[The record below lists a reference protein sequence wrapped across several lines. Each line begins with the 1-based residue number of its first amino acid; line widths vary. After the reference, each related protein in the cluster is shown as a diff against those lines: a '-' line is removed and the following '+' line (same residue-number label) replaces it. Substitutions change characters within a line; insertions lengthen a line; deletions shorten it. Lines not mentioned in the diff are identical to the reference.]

1 MKEIS
6 KQFLSESIDYLRA
19 FISPE
24 LIDRFNKNSFL
35 PSKENPIIELYSN
48 YSSLEI
54 DDYNRIIDA
63 TKEFFDFLT
72 NSNIYQTDKFFAFA
86 IHHAK
91 KVITRMVSRFSYENS
106 GQKFANTVHNLSPT
120 KPENAHIL
128 DVGPGIVPYSSL
140 ALATSTKKVSAM
152 DDFFLFSN
160 QSLQAMNVNA
170 IEEYFDQNT
179 NIDDYDFVVGSCP
192 CTAIPYIVQK
202 CKNQNKP
209 YFLMLCDCATYS
221 KKIPILNEF
230 AELGKYTWSSILPE
244 IDPKITIFDDYAFNL
259 GSNPDLVKRIILNSN
274 NAKKHNRLPTFY
286 ADKILFDSAD
296 IQIKAS
302 DLTQST
308 LSLEWFKQP
317 NLGAVFNFLNLDRF
331 SC

>member
-6 KQFLSESIDYLRA
+6 KQFLSESIEYIRA

-24 LIDRFNKNSFL
+24 LINRFNKNSFL
-35 PSKENPIIELYSN
+35 PSKENPIVELYSN

-54 DDYNRIIDA
+54 DDYNLIIDA
-63 TKEFFDFLT
+63 TNEFFDFLT
-72 NSNIYQTDKFFAFA
+72 NTDIYQTDKFFSFS

-91 KVITRMVSRFSYENS
+91 KVITRMINRFSYENS

-128 DVGPGIVPYSSL
+128 DVGPGVVPYSSL

-152 DDFFLFSN
+152 DEFFLFSN
-160 QSLQAMNVNA
+160 ESLKSMNVNA
-170 IEEYFDQNT
+170 IENYFDQNT

-230 AELGKYTWSSILPE
+230 ADLGKYTWNAILPE
-244 IDPKITIFDDYAFNL
+244 IDPQITIFDDYAFNI
-259 GSNPDLVKRIILNSN
+259 GDSPEIAKRVILNTN
-274 NAKKHNRLPTFY
+274 NTKKHSRLPTVP
-286 ADKILFDSAD
+286 ADKLIFDSND
-296 IQIKAS
+296 IIIETS
-302 DLTQST
+302 SITSST
-308 LSLEWFKQP
+308 RSFE
-317 NLGAVFNFLNLDRF
+317 
-331 SC
+331 